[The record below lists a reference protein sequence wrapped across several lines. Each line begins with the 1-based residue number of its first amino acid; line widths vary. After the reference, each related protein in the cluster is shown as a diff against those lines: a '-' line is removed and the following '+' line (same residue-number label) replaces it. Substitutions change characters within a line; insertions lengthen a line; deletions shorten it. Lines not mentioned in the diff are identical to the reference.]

1 MLQMQ
6 IQFLSSCAVFWYIY
20 GEGGLEK
27 PLRKAHCFVDNRSVE
42 GACMHAPELVSFSIF
57 RAAILKLANLDL
69 DYASLQNCCYCCSKF
84 TPALRL
90 RSDSLFT
97 LGTES

>member
-1 MLQMQ
+1 MQ
-6 IQFLSSCAVFWYIY
+6 IQFLSSCAACWCIY

-27 PLRKAHCFVDNRSVE
+27 PIRKAHCFVYSRSVE
-42 GACMHAPELVSFSIF
+42 GACMHTPELVAFSIF
-57 RAAILKLANLDL
+57 KAAIPKLAILDL
-69 DYASLQNCCYCCSKF
+69 DYASLRNCCYCCSRF

-90 RSDSLFT
+90 RSDSVFI